1 MVRGKFSDYTLFVIL
16 TKFTICRNCISSG
29 ISTIKSCNRSTT
41 DDRKSIWIC
50 INYVWKFYWSFDNH
64 RRSLIQVD
72 TSFKFVALDNSFFAD
87 PALSKNKE
95 NGSQPVW
102 KFICSGTV
110 QLKRSSFGVF
120 IQCRWPKLWQIP
132 WAAINQ
138 KQDQRLNL
146 TSDMRNKWKSKTI
159 WSLFCCVEW
168 YLFKFYPSMPGP
180 KVPLWSLFLAQIP
193 SSIILSIL
201 VLLPVPY
208 IHRGL
213 LVLY

>member
-1 MVRGKFSDYTLFVIL
+1 MIGNLFEFAS
-16 TKFTICRNCISSG
+16 TMCGSSIDHLIIIAG
-29 ISTIKSCNRSTT
+29 
-41 DDRKSIWIC
+41 
-50 INYVWKFYWSFDNH
+50 VWYK
-64 RRSLIQVD
+64 LIQASSLLLW
-72 TSFKFVALDNSFFAD
+72 TTPSLQTPLFL
-87 PALSKNKE
+87 KNKE
-95 NGSQPVW
+95 RGSQPVW

-110 QLKRSSFGVF
+110 QLKRSSFEVL

-159 WSLFCCVEW
+159 GSLFCCVEW

-193 SSIILSIL
+193 SSIIPSIL

-208 IHRGL
+208 IHRGFIRL
-213 LVLY
+213 FGLY